1 MLRPVWVGVLVE
13 MLSLFGSTFP
23 VRFGFPSKS
32 DALLEAAE
40 VVEAGTHN
48 IGFYKLP
55 LFLTIAKNLVHLNSQ
70 ILVKIWYRR

>member
-1 MLRPVWVGVLVE
+1 MGVLVE
-13 MLSLFGSTFP
+13 MPSLFGSTFP

-48 IGFYKLP
+48 VGFHK
-55 LFLTIAKNLVHLNSQ
+55 F
-70 ILVKIWYRR
+70 